1 MSCYKAHIFICTKCQ
16 YKDDK
21 GLLCSLDTAKSFR
34 KSVKDLSR
42 LKFDKDAV
50 RINASGCLDKCEE
63 GITAVLYPSGEWLT
77 DLRAGDE
84 AKLIEKIDILL
95 SSPQK

>member
-21 GLLCSLDTAKSFR
+21 TLLCSDTAKNFR
-34 KSVKDLSR
+34 KSVKDLAR
-42 LKFDKDAV
+42 QKFDKGSV

-63 GITAVLYPSGEWLT
+63 GIAAVIYPKGEWLT
-77 DLRAGDE
+77 NLRVGDE
-84 AKLIEKIDILL
+84 EKLIQKIDILL
-95 SSPQK
+95 SSPE